1 MRVWIASVLLTAL
14 AASPAFAQGT
24 KPAQP
29 APTPQQKPAQQ
40 APAEQKPAEQKPA
53 EQKPGGPATVE
64 GSPLAGVRFTERP
77 FPLKDD
83 GTYAEYMGPVA
94 AGIGRTCGRLESYGW
109 EFAGLD
115 AAGAQARADR
125 IFQSTMGAFKAV
137 GYTITEV
144 TSKVAE
150 PGLAVYTADADKK
163 QLMLFWAPVQDA
175 IMLLLCE
182 NGGKK

>member
-14 AASPAFAQGT
+14 AATPAFAQGT

-40 APAEQKPAEQKPA
+40 APAEQKPAA
-53 EQKPGGPATVE
+53 PATME
-64 GSPLAGVRFTERP
+64 GSPLAGVRFMERP

-109 EFAGLD
+109 EFTGLD
-115 AAGAQARADR
+115 AAGAQARAER
-125 IFQSTMGAFKAV
+125 IFQSTMGAFRAV